1 MPFGVATSIYSS
13 KGREAQLSKDTRC
26 FEYRNPILSVVGLT
40 PIFRSFSIVIP
51 SVLEALFPR
60 KAMNIGYTLFSNTQL
75 FGLIQTLMERTENDE
90 ALRVEPPRSLRTSTT
105 PWPILLSATPSA
117 RLTPRLP
124 TTLP

>member
-1 MPFGVATSIYSS
+1 
-13 KGREAQLSKDTRC
+13 
-26 FEYRNPILSVVGLT
+26 
-40 PIFRSFSIVIP
+40 
-51 SVLEALFPR
+51 
-60 KAMNIGYTLFSNTQL
+60 MNIDYTLFSNTQL
-75 FGLIQTLMERTENDE
+75 FGLIQTLMEHTENDE